1 MSGSPARPALLR
13 ALNDSAVLGLLANEG
28 PLTRAALATRSELS
42 KPTVAESLARLTAA
56 EFVVMAGDSPGRP
69 GPNGRLWTVR
79 PNLANS
85 AAVSLTPT
93 SRTLVIS
100 DIHGNQLA
108 EATERRSGSA
118 QRPLESV
125 RSLIDTACREF
136 AVPRTSLT
144 EFVIGV
150 PGTYDAK
157 TDTASLVG
165 RIPEWNAAGIRRA
178 LEDGLGAA
186 VTIENDA
193 NLALVAERQI
203 GAASELGTTALL
215 WIGAGLGLAIN
226 LFSGN
231 TPYSGAHGR
240 AGEVGYLPVSMPN
253 DTTALNSTRRPVD
266 LQDLIGGSAIVR
278 LANAY
283 GIAGRDPERVV
294 QRAVAVK
301 GKNTQD
307 FLEALG
313 ERITIG
319 IAPIAAVVDPDVVV
333 LGGPIGQAGGERL
346 AKETRRHVSRLRAFS
361 PRVIATT
368 VAGDPVLAGARLVA
382 VDRARDHVLTQVTTD
397 ASDAALVS
405 GLLMRS

>member
-1 MSGSPARPALLR
+1 MTGSPARPALLR
-13 ALNDSAVLGLLANEG
+13 ALNDSTVLGLLADSG
-28 PLTRAALATRSELS
+28 PLTRAALAAGSELS
-42 KPTVAESLARLTAA
+42 KPTVAESLPRLTASGL
-56 EFVVMAGDSPGRP
+56 VVAAGDSPGRP

-79 PNLANS
+79 PHVANS
-85 AAVSLTPT
+85 AAVGLTPT
-93 SRTLVIS
+93 SRTLIIS
-100 DIHGNQLA
+100 DIHGNELA
-108 EATERRSGSA
+108 EVTQRRNGST
-118 QRPLESV
+118 QSPLDSV
-125 RSLIDTACREF
+125 RSLLETACRDF
-136 AVPRTSLT
+136 AIPRRSITQI
-144 EFVIGV
+144 VIGV
-150 PGTYDAK
+150 PGTYDPA

-165 RIPEWNAAGIRRA
+165 RLPEWNASGIRTS
-178 LEDGLGAA
+178 LEDGLKAV

-193 NLALVAERQI
+193 NLALVAERRL
-203 GAASELGTTALL
+203 GAASDLGTTALL
-215 WIGAGLGLAIN
+215 WIGAGLGLALN
-226 LFSGN
+226 FSNGT

-240 AGEVGYLPVSMPN
+240 AGEVGYLPVSLPQ
-253 DTTALNSTRRPVD
+253 DTTGLNTARRPVD

-283 GIAGRDPERVV
+283 GIRGRDPERVV
-294 QRAVAVK
+294 QRAVAVNE
-301 GKNTQD
+301 KNTQD

-368 VAGDPVLAGARLVA
+368 VAVDPVLAGSRLMA

-397 ASDAALVS
+397 ASDAAFVS

>member
-1 MSGSPARPALLR
+1 
-13 ALNDSAVLGLLANEG
+13 
-28 PLTRAALATRSELS
+28 
-42 KPTVAESLARLTAA
+42 
-56 EFVVMAGDSPGRP
+56 
-69 GPNGRLWTVR
+69 
-79 PNLANS
+79 
-85 AAVSLTPT
+85 
-93 SRTLVIS
+93 LVIS
-100 DIHGNQLA
+100 DIHGTEMA
-108 EATERRSGSA
+108 EVTERRNGST
-118 QRPLESV
+118 QSPLDSV
-125 RSLIDTACREF
+125 RSLLDTACGDF
-136 AVPRTSLT
+136 GIPRRSITQI
-144 EFVIGV
+144 VIGV
-150 PGTYDAK
+150 PGTYDPA

-165 RIPEWNAAGIRRA
+165 RIPEWNAAGIRTA
-178 LEDGLGAA
+178 LEDGLKAA
-186 VTIENDA
+186 VTLENDA
-193 NLALVAERQI
+193 NLALVAERRL
-203 GAASELGTTALL
+203 GAASDVGTTALL
-215 WIGAGLGLAIN
+215 WIGAGLGLALN
-226 LFSGN
+226 FSNGT

-240 AGEVGYLPVSMPN
+240 AGEVGYLPVSLPH
-253 DTTALNSTRRPVD
+253 DTTGINTARRPVD

-294 QRAVAVK
+294 QRAVAVN

-346 AKETRRHVSRLRAFS
+346 AKETRRHVSRLRAFR

-368 VAGDPVLAGARLVA
+368 VAIDPVLAGSRLMA

-397 ASDAALVS
+397 ASDAAVVS